1 MASIPIIS
9 NVSGLL
15 KYSAHEQWSI
25 LSFILFQCVQI
36 MGANVPDRN
45 TFKYTKTH
53 SHVTFVTDDKHD
65 VVQDED
71 ASSYGSIGTQGTPL
85 MSFIN

>member
-1 MASIPIIS
+1 
-9 NVSGLL
+9 
-15 KYSAHEQWSI
+15 
-25 LSFILFQCVQI
+25 

-65 VVQDED
+65 VVKDIDVD
-71 ASSYGSIGTQGTPL
+71 AASYGSIGTQGALL
-85 MSFIN
+85 MSFNSYIA